1 MDKGNAY
8 AAQGLGIIF
17 AERGAL
23 SDAKAAFTQVRAA
36 LEESKSIRGEQE
48 LVDAT
53 LNLAH
58 VLTELGQPAAAVS
71 LYESVIALKR
81 QQVRT
86 KSPGKFVSLLLYLCR
101 ARYLLAALSGDWT
114 VLDPAIE
121 AIKEA
126 GTLLPN
132 DLPILFNKALLLQQ
146 RATVIKSKA
155 SHNADIEE
163 GKANV
168 SEAERI
174 YSDLESSNWDQPKL
188 LKTQLLQCREI
199 YAGLAKFAEEYEKSL
214 KDQTERLEQL
224 KLHREAQL
232 REAEE
237 LKRQQEAC
245 ERQKAAE
252 IEMARRELALRMQE
266 TEEKIRSVSS
276 SVSKNRESSS
286 EVKSGRSRSKSKRK
300 SANSDIDDDDED
312 DEVSA
317 TSEDEVNRS
326 EDDLDGITK
335 SRRRRGGSSKVE
347 SKLSKEFISS
357 DTDEE

>member
-1 MDKGNAY
+1 MSVDKGNAY

-23 SDAKAAFTQVRAA
+23 SDAKSAFTQVRSA
-36 LEESKSIRGEQE
+36 LEESKSVRGEQE

-81 QQVRT
+81 QYVRSE
-86 KSPGKFVSLLLYLCR
+86 SPGKFVSLLLYLCR
-101 ARYLLAALSGDWT
+101 ARYLLAVASGDWT
-114 VLDPAIE
+114 VLDAAIE
-121 AIKEA
+121 TVKEA
-126 GTLLPN
+126 CTLLPN
-132 DLPILFNKALLLQQ
+132 DLPILFNKALLFQQ
-146 RATVIKSKA
+146 RAAVIHSKA
-155 SHNADIEE
+155 THNVDIEE
-163 GKANV
+163 GKENV

-174 YSDLESSNWDQPKL
+174 YSDLEAANWDQVKL

-199 YAGLAKFAEEYEKSL
+199 YAGLAKFAEENEKTL

-224 KLHREAQL
+224 KLHREVQL

-252 IEMARRELALRMQE
+252 IEIARRELALRMQE

-276 SVSKNRESSS
+276 TVSKHRESTS
-286 EVKSGRSRSKSKRK
+286 KRSRSKSKRK
-300 SANSDIDDDDED
+300 PTD
-312 DEVSA
+312 
-317 TSEDEVNRS
+317 SEDEDEEDEASSSS
-326 EDDLDGITK
+326 ENEINQSEEDLDGITK
-335 SRRRRGGSSKVE
+335 SRRRGVSSKVE
-347 SKLSKEFISS
+347 SALSKEFVSS
-357 DTDEE
+357 GTDEE

>member
-1 MDKGNAY
+1 
-8 AAQGLGIIF
+8 
-17 AERGAL
+17 
-23 SDAKAAFTQVRAA
+23 
-36 LEESKSIRGEQE
+36 LEESKSVRGEQE

-81 QQVRT
+81 QHQVRAD
-86 KSPGKFVSLLLYLCR
+86 SPGKFVSLLLYLCR

-121 AIKEA
+121 TVKEA
-126 GTLLPN
+126 AALLPN
-132 DLPILFNKALLLQQ
+132 DLPILFNKALLLLQ
-146 RATVIKSKA
+146 RAAIIRNKA
-155 SHNADIEE
+155 SNNADVEE
-163 GKANV
+163 GKENV

-174 YSDLESSNWDQPKL
+174 YSDLDTVQWDQAKL

-199 YAGLAKFAEEYEKSL
+199 YAGLAKFAGEYEKSL

-224 KLHREAQL
+224 KFNRDSQL

-237 LKRQQEAC
+237 LKRQQEAG
-245 ERQKAAE
+245 ERRKAAE
-252 IEMARRELALRMQE
+252 IELARRELALRMQE
-266 TEEKIRSVSS
+266 TEEKIRSISS
-276 SVSKNRESSS
+276 NVSKHRESAS
-286 EVKSGRSRSKSKRK
+286 EPKSTRTRSKSKRNTV
-300 SANSDIDDDDED
+300 SSDVDDEE
-312 DEVSA
+312 DEISS
-317 TSEDEVNRS
+317 TSEEEA

-335 SRRRRGGSSKVE
+335 SRRVASKAE
-347 SKLSKEFISS
+347 SKLSKEFVSS